1 MKKIFHTDVDLYFL
15 KPCIKCIEK
24 VTRNKVIIRAKK
36 VNLCLSILSWKFRHL
51 YLTFGNTLS
60 LIIGIIKEKNKIG

>member
-24 VTRNKVIIRAKK
+24 VTRNKVIIRANK
-36 VNLCLSILSWKFRHL
+36 VNLCLSNSFMEVPPFILKVWKHIVINYR
-51 YLTFGNTLS
+51 N
-60 LIIGIIKEKNKIG
+60 N